1 MSESV
6 LKIFNQA
13 LNVTGKGMLALFIFM
28 FLFFI
33 LLLLVDRV
41 FPGREEQLSNDLSE
55 KSEQ

>member
-13 LNVTGKGMLALFIFM
+13 LAITGKGMLALFIFM

-33 LLLLVDRV
+33 LLVLIDRI
-41 FPGREEQLSNDLSE
+41 FPGKDAENETPVP
-55 KSEQ
+55 